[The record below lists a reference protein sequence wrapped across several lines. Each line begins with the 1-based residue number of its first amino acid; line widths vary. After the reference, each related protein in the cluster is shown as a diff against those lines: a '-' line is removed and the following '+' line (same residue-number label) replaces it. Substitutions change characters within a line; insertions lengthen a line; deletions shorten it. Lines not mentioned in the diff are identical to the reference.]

1 MLDHFTIPKQSFNGP
16 VLVTGAGG
24 CIGAWTLAMLLREN
38 IEVIAFDLTSNK
50 RRPELLIDKSELS
63 RIAWVEGNISDTEAV
78 SNVIKKYN
86 PESIIHL
93 AALQVPF
100 CAADPTNGAK
110 VNVVGTVNILEAA
123 KQNNIKRIAHASS
136 MAAHSFLPNS
146 DSLKTLYGA
155 YKMCDEQISEVYW
168 QDHKVPSIC
177 LRPAIVNGVGRD
189 QGMTS
194 KQTVAML
201 AAALGEPYDI
211 PYTGNVSHL
220 SAAEVASAFI
230 HCVAFEGDGA
240 FVFDIFGESININDT
255 IKMINTIKPNSK
267 ISCSG
272 SNMPFPSKLSDEPL
286 RNHLKERIG
295 DYGMI
300 DTKTMINETIKAFEV
315 LIQNGSIDKDYLI

>member
-1 MLDHFTIPKQSFNGP
+1 MLNHFSIPKDSFNGP
-16 VLVTGAGG
+16 VLITGAGG
-24 CIGAWTLAMLLREN
+24 CIGAWTTAMLLKAN

-50 RRPELLIDKSELS
+50 RRPELLINHEKLS
-63 RIAWVEGNISDTEAV
+63 KVPWVEGDISNTET
-78 SNVIKKYN
+78 VISTIEKYK

-100 CAADPTNGAK
+100 CAADPTTGAK
-110 VNVVGTVNILEAA
+110 VNVVGTVNIMEAA
-123 KQNNIKRIAHASS
+123 KQNSIKRIAHASS
-136 MAAHSFLPNS
+136 MAAHSFIPGS

-168 QDHKVPSIC
+168 QDHKVPSVC

-211 PYTGNVSHL
+211 PYTGYVSHL

-230 HCVAFEGDGA
+230 HSVSYEGDGA
-240 FVFDIFGESININDT
+240 FVFDIFGESVNINDT
-255 IKMINTIKPNSK
+255 IKMINEIKPNANITS
-267 ISCSG
+267 SG
-272 SNMPFPSKLSDEPL
+272 SEMPFPSKLSDIPL
-286 RNHLKERIG
+286 RKHLKKRVS
-295 DYGMI
+295 DYGSINTM
-300 DTKTMINETIKAFEV
+300 TMISETIEAFEV
-315 LIQNGSIDKDYLI
+315 LIQSGKIDKSYLK

>member
-1 MLDHFTIPKQSFNGP
+1 MLDHFSIPSKNFNGP
-16 VLVTGAGG
+16 VFLTGAGG
-24 CIGAWTLAMLLREN
+24 CIGAWTMAMLLKAN
-38 IEVIAFDLTSNK
+38 VEVIAFDLTNNK
-50 RRPELLIDKSELS
+50 KRPELLIDNEDLS
-63 RIAWVEGNISDTEAV
+63 KVPWVVGDISNTETVLTA
-78 SNVIKKYN
+78 IEKHN

-100 CAADPTNGAK
+100 CAADPTTGAK

-123 KQNNIKRIAHASS
+123 RQNSINRISHASS
-136 MAAHSFLPNS
+136 MAAHSFLPGS

-168 QDHKVPSIC
+168 QDHKVPSMC

-230 HCVAFEGDGA
+230 HSVSYDGDGA
-240 FVFDIFGESININDT
+240 FVFDIFGESININET
-255 IKMINTIKPNSK
+255 IKMINKIKPNSK
-267 ISCSG
+267 ITSSG
-272 SNMPFPSKLSDEPL
+272 SEMPFPSKLSDTPL
-286 RNHLKERIG
+286 REHLKNRIS
-295 DYGMI
+295 DYGCI
-300 DTKTMINETIKAFEV
+300 DTMTMISETISAFEI
-315 LIQNGSIDKDYLI
+315 LIQSGKIDINYLK

>member
-1 MLDHFTIPKQSFNGP
+1 MLNYFSIPSQSFNGP
-16 VLVTGAGG
+16 VLITGAGG
-24 CIGAWTLAMLLREN
+24 CIGAWTMAMLLKEN
-38 IEVIAFDLTSNK
+38 IEVIACDLTNNK
-50 RRPELLIDKSELS
+50 KRPELLIDNEELS
-63 RIAWVEGNISDTEAV
+63 KVPWVEGDISDTDYV
-78 SNVIKKYN
+78 LNTIKKYN

-100 CAADPTNGAK
+100 CAADPTAGAK
-110 VNVVGTVNILEAA
+110 VNVVGTVNIMEAA
-123 KQNNIKRIAHASS
+123 KQNSIKRIAHASS

-168 QDHKVPSIC
+168 QDHKVPSVC

-211 PYTGNVSHL
+211 PYKGNVSHL

-230 HCVAFEGDGA
+230 HSVSYDGDGA
-240 FVFDIFGESININDT
+240 FVFDIFGESVNINET
-255 IKMINTIKPNSK
+255 IKIIREIKPDAQITS
-267 ISCSG
+267 SG
-272 SNMPFPSKLSDEPL
+272 SEMPFPSILSDIPL
-286 RNHLKERIG
+286 RDHLKERIS
-295 DYGMI
+295 DYGRI
-300 DTKTMINETIKAFEV
+300 DTKTMINETIKAFEA
-315 LIQNGSIDKDYLI
+315 LIQSGKIDKNYLQ

>member
-1 MLDHFTIPKQSFNGP
+1 MLNHFSIPKESFNGP
-16 VLVTGAGG
+16 VLITGAGG
-24 CIGAWTLAMLLREN
+24 CIGAWTTAMLLKAN

-50 RRPELLIDKSELS
+50 RRPELLINHEKLS
-63 RIAWVEGNISDTEAV
+63 KVPWVEGDISNTET
-78 SNVIKKYN
+78 VISTIEKYK

-100 CAADPTNGAK
+100 CAADPTTGAK
-110 VNVVGTVNILEAA
+110 VNVVGTVNIMEAA
-123 KQNNIKRIAHASS
+123 RQNSIKRIAHASS
-136 MAAHSFLPNS
+136 MAAHSFIPGS

-168 QDHKVPSIC
+168 QDHKVPSVC

-211 PYTGNVSHL
+211 PYTGYVSHL

-230 HCVAFEGDGA
+230 HSVSYEGDGA
-240 FVFDIFGESININDT
+240 FVFDIFGESVNINDT
-255 IKMINTIKPNSK
+255 IKMINEIKPNANITS
-267 ISCSG
+267 SG
-272 SNMPFPSKLSDEPL
+272 SEMPFPSKLSDIPL
-286 RNHLKERIG
+286 RKHLKKRIS
-295 DYGMI
+295 DYGSINTM
-300 DTKTMINETIKAFEV
+300 TMISETIEAFEV
-315 LIQNGSIDKDYLI
+315 LIQSGKIDKSYLK

>member
-1 MLDHFTIPKQSFNGP
+1 MLDHFSIPKEAFNGS

-24 CIGAWTLAMLLREN
+24 CIGAWTLAMLLKHD
-38 IEVIAFDLTSNK
+38 IEVIAFDLTENK
-50 RRPELLIDKSELS
+50 KRPELIINEENLS
-63 RIAWVEGNISDTEAV
+63 KVPWITGDISDTEKV
-78 SNVIKKYN
+78 LSVIQKHK
-86 PESIIHL
+86 PEAIIHL

-100 CAADPTNGAK
+100 CAADPTSGAK

-123 KQNNIKRIAHASS
+123 RQNNVKRISHASS

-168 QDHKVPSIC
+168 QDHKVPSVC

-201 AAALGEPYDI
+201 AASLGEPYDI

-230 HCVAFEGDGA
+230 HCVAYDGDGS
-240 FVFDIFGESININDT
+240 FVFDIFGESVNINDT
-255 IKMINTIKPNSK
+255 IKMINEIKPNSK
-267 ISCSG
+267 ITSSG
-272 SNMPFPSKLSDEPL
+272 SQMPFPSKLSDEPL
-286 RNHLKERIG
+286 REHLKKRVG
-295 DYGMI
+295 DYGKINTM
-300 DTKTMINETIKAFEV
+300 TMIKETIKAFEI
-315 LIQNGSIDKDYLI
+315 LIQSGKIDKNYLS

>member
-16 VLVTGAGG
+16 VLITGAGG
-24 CIGAWTLAMLLREN
+24 CIGAWTLAMFLREN
-38 IEVIAFDLTSNK
+38 VEVIAFDLTSNK
-50 RRPELLIDKSELS
+50 RRPELLIDKSKLS
-63 RIAWVEGNISDTEAV
+63 KVPWVEGNISDTDAV

-123 KQNNIKRIAHASS
+123 KQNNIKRISHASS

-272 SNMPFPSKLSDEPL
+272 SNMPFPSNLSDEPL

-300 DTKTMINETIKAFEV
+300 DTKTMINETIKGFEI
-315 LIQNGSIDKDYLI
+315 LIQNGSIDKNYLS

>member
-1 MLDHFTIPKQSFNGP
+1 MLDHFTIPKQSINGP

-50 RRPELLIDKSELS
+50 RRPELLIDKSKLS
-63 RIAWVEGNISDTEAV
+63 RVPWVEGNISDTEAV
-78 SNVIKKYN
+78 NTVIKNHN

-123 KQNNIKRIAHASS
+123 KQNNIKRITHASS

-230 HCVAFEGDGA
+230 HCVAFDGDGA
-240 FVFDIFGESININDT
+240 FVFDIFGESINIDDT

-267 ISCSG
+267 ISSSG
-272 SNMPFPSKLSDEPL
+272 SNMPFPSILSDEPL

-300 DTKTMINETIKAFEV
+300 DTMTMISETIKAFEI
-315 LIQNGSIDKDYLI
+315 LIQNGTIDKGYLS

>member
-1 MLDHFTIPKQSFNGP
+1 MLDHFSIPKKAFNGS

-24 CIGAWTLAMLLREN
+24 CIGAWTIAMLLKSE
-38 IEVIAFDLTSNK
+38 IEVIAFDLTDNK
-50 RRPELLIDKSELS
+50 KRPELIIDNKSLS
-63 RIAWVEGNISDTEAV
+63 QVPWIKGDISDTEKV
-78 SNVIKKYN
+78 LSVISKYK

-100 CAADPTNGAK
+100 CAADPTAGAK

-123 KQNNIKRIAHASS
+123 KQNNIKRVTHASS
-136 MAAHSFLPNS
+136 MAAHSFLPGS

-155 YKMCDEQISEVYW
+155 YKMCDEQVSEVYW
-168 QDHKVPSIC
+168 QDHKTPSVC

-230 HCVAFEGDGA
+230 HCVSYDGDGA
-240 FVFDIFGESININDT
+240 FVFDIFGESVNIDDT
-255 IKMINTIKPNSK
+255 IEMITKIKPNAQITS
-267 ISCSG
+267 SG
-272 SNMPFPSKLSDEPL
+272 SAMPFPSKLSDSPL
-286 RNHLKERIG
+286 REHLKKRIG
-295 DYGMI
+295 DYGNI
-300 DTKTMINETIKAFEV
+300 DTMTMISETIKAFDI
-315 LIQNGSIDKDYLI
+315 LINSRQIDKSYLK

>member
-93 AALQVPF
+93 AVLQVPF

-295 DYGMI
+295 YYGMI

>member
-1 MLDHFTIPKQSFNGP
+1 MIDHFSVPKEKFNGP

-24 CIGAWTLAMLLREN
+24 CIGAWTIALLLKYN
-38 IEVIAFDLTSNK
+38 IEVIAFDLNDNK
-50 RRPELLIDKSELS
+50 KRPELLIDEDALS
-63 RIAWVEGNISDTEAV
+63 KVPWITGDISDTETV
-78 SNVIKKYN
+78 FSVINKNK

-100 CAADPTNGAK
+100 CAADPTTGAK

-123 KQNNIKRIAHASS
+123 RQNNIKRISHASS

-168 QDHKVPSIC
+168 QDHQVPSVC

-201 AAALGEPYDI
+201 AASLGMPYDI

-230 HCVAFEGDGA
+230 HCVAYDGDGA
-240 FVFDIFGESININDT
+240 FVFDIFGESVNINDT
-255 IKMINTIKPNSK
+255 IKIINKIKPNSQ
-267 ISCSG
+267 ITSSG
-272 SNMPFPSKLSDEPL
+272 SQMPFPSQLSDEPL
-286 RNHLKERIG
+286 RNHLKKRIG
-295 DYGMI
+295 DYGKI
-300 DTKTMINETIKAFEV
+300 NTITMIEETIKAFEI
-315 LIQNGSIDKDYLI
+315 LIQSGKIDKNYLN

>member
-1 MLDHFTIPKQSFNGP
+1 MINHFSIPKEKFNGP

-24 CIGAWTLAMLLREN
+24 CIGAWTIALLLKHN
-38 IEVIAFDLTSNK
+38 VEVIAFDLTDNK
-50 RRPELLIDKSELS
+50 KRPELLINEDSLAKVPW
-63 RIAWVEGNISDTEAV
+63 ITGDISDTKKVFSVISENKPEA
-78 SNVIKKYN
+78 
-86 PESIIHL
+86 IIHL

-100 CAADPTNGAK
+100 CAADPTTGAK
-110 VNVVGTVNILEAA
+110 VNVVGTVNVLEAA
-123 KQNNIKRIAHASS
+123 KQNNIQRIAHASS

-168 QDHKVPSIC
+168 QDHQVPSVC

-201 AAALGEPYDI
+201 AASLGEAYDI

-230 HCVAFEGDGA
+230 HCVAYDGDGA
-240 FVFDIFGESININDT
+240 FVFDIFGESVNINET
-255 IKMINTIKPNSK
+255 IKIINDIKPNSQ
-267 ISCSG
+267 ITSSG
-272 SNMPFPSKLSDEPL
+272 AAMPFPSKLSDEPL
-286 RNHLKERIG
+286 RQHLKSRIG
-295 DYGMI
+295 DYGKI
-300 DTKTMINETIKAFEV
+300 STRTMIEETIKAFEI
-315 LIQNGSIDKDYLI
+315 LIQSGKINKDYLS

>member
-1 MLDHFTIPKQSFNGP
+1 MLNHFSIPKESFNGP
-16 VLVTGAGG
+16 VLITGAGG
-24 CIGAWTLAMLLREN
+24 CIGAWTTAMLLKAN

-50 RRPELLIDKSELS
+50 RRPELLISHEKLS
-63 RIAWVEGNISDTEAV
+63 KVPWVEGDISNTET
-78 SNVIKKYN
+78 VISTIEKYK

-100 CAADPTNGAK
+100 CAADPTTGAK
-110 VNVVGTVNILEAA
+110 VNVVGTVNIMEAA
-123 KQNNIKRIAHASS
+123 RQNSIKRIAHASS
-136 MAAHSFLPNS
+136 MAAHSFIPGS

-168 QDHKVPSIC
+168 QDHKVPSVC

-211 PYTGNVSHL
+211 PYTGYVSHL

-230 HCVAFEGDGA
+230 HSVSYEGDGA
-240 FVFDIFGESININDT
+240 FVFDIFGESVNINNT
-255 IKMINTIKPNSK
+255 IKMINEIKPNANITS
-267 ISCSG
+267 SG
-272 SNMPFPSKLSDEPL
+272 SEMPFPSKLSDIPL
-286 RNHLKERIG
+286 RKHLKKRIS
-295 DYGMI
+295 DYGSINTM
-300 DTKTMINETIKAFEV
+300 TMISETIEAFEV
-315 LIQNGSIDKDYLI
+315 LIQSGKIDKSYLK

>member
-1 MLDHFTIPKQSFNGP
+1 MLNFFSIPNQSFNGQ
-16 VLVTGAGG
+16 VLITGAGG
-24 CIGAWTLAMLLREN
+24 CIGAWTIAMLLKEN
-38 IEVIAFDLTSNK
+38 IEIIACDLTNNK
-50 RRPELLIDKSELS
+50 KRPELLIENEELS
-63 RIAWVEGNISDTEAV
+63 KVPWVEGDISDTDYV
-78 SNVIKKYN
+78 LNTVKKYN
-86 PESIIHL
+86 PEAIIHL

-100 CAADPTNGAK
+100 CAADPTAGAK
-110 VNVVGTVNILEAA
+110 VNVVGTVNIMEAA
-123 KQNNIKRIAHASS
+123 KQNSIKRIAHASS

-168 QDHKVPSIC
+168 QDHKVPSVC

-211 PYTGNVSHL
+211 PYKGNVSHL

-230 HCVAFEGDGA
+230 HSVSYDGDGA
-240 FVFDIFGESININDT
+240 FVFDIFGESVNINET
-255 IKMINTIKPNSK
+255 IKIIREIKPDAQITS
-267 ISCSG
+267 SG
-272 SNMPFPSKLSDEPL
+272 SEMPFPSILSDIPL
-286 RNHLKERIG
+286 RDHLKERIS
-295 DYGMI
+295 DYGCI

-315 LIQNGSIDKDYLI
+315 LIQSGKIDKNYLK

>member
-1 MLDHFTIPKQSFNGP
+1 MLNHFSIPKDSFNGP
-16 VLVTGAGG
+16 ILITGAGG
-24 CIGAWTLAMLLREN
+24 CIGAWTTAMLLKAN

-50 RRPELLIDKSELS
+50 RRPELLISNEKLS
-63 RIAWVEGNISDTEAV
+63 KVPWVEGDISNTET
-78 SNVIKKYN
+78 VISTIEKYK

-100 CAADPTNGAK
+100 CAADPTTGAK
-110 VNVVGTVNILEAA
+110 VNVVGTVNIMEAA
-123 KQNNIKRIAHASS
+123 RQNSIKRIAHASS
-136 MAAHSFLPNS
+136 MAAHSFIPGS

-168 QDHKVPSIC
+168 QDHKVPSVC

-211 PYTGNVSHL
+211 PYTGYVSHL

-230 HCVAFEGDGA
+230 HSVSYEGDGA
-240 FVFDIFGESININDT
+240 FVFDIFGESVNINDT
-255 IKMINTIKPNSK
+255 IKMINAIKPNANITS
-267 ISCSG
+267 SG
-272 SNMPFPSKLSDEPL
+272 SEMPFPSKLSDIPL
-286 RNHLKERIG
+286 RKHLKKRVS
-295 DYGMI
+295 DYGSI
-300 DTKTMINETIKAFEV
+300 DTRTMIAETIEAFEV
-315 LIQNGSIDKDYLI
+315 LIQSGKIDKSYLK

>member
-1 MLDHFTIPKQSFNGP
+1 MLDHFSISNNNFSGP

-24 CIGAWTLAMLLREN
+24 CIGAWTMAMLLKAN
-38 IEVIAFDLTSNK
+38 VDVIAFDLTSNK
-50 RRPELLIDKSELS
+50 RRPELLIEDEKLKKVPW
-63 RIAWVEGNISDTEAV
+63 IEGDISDTETV
-78 SNVIKKYN
+78 LSSIKKYS

-100 CAADPTNGAK
+100 CAADPTAGAK

-123 KQNNIKRIAHASS
+123 KQNSIKRIAHASS
-136 MAAHSFLPNS
+136 MAAHSFLPGS

-168 QDHKVPSIC
+168 QDHKVPSMC

-211 PYTGNVSHL
+211 PYTGYVSHL

-230 HCVAFEGDGA
+230 HSVSYEGDGS
-240 FVFDIFGESININDT
+240 FVFDIFGESVNINET
-255 IKMINTIKPNSK
+255 IKMINKIKPNANITS
-267 ISCSG
+267 SG
-272 SNMPFPSKLSDEPL
+272 SEMPFPSKLSDIPL
-286 RNHLKERIG
+286 REHLKSRVS
-295 DYGMI
+295 DYGSI
-300 DTKTMINETIKAFEV
+300 NTKTMISETITAFEK
-315 LIQNGSIDKDYLI
+315 LIQSGKIDINYLK

>member
-1 MLDHFTIPKQSFNGP
+1 MLNHFSIPKDSFNGP
-16 VLVTGAGG
+16 VLITGAGG
-24 CIGAWTLAMLLREN
+24 CIGAWTTAMLLKAN

-50 RRPELLIDKSELS
+50 RRPELLINHEKLS
-63 RIAWVEGNISDTEAV
+63 KVPWVEGDISNTET
-78 SNVIKKYN
+78 VISTIEKYK

-100 CAADPTNGAK
+100 CAADPTTGAK
-110 VNVVGTVNILEAA
+110 VNVVGTVNIMEAA
-123 KQNNIKRIAHASS
+123 RQNSIKRIAHASS
-136 MAAHSFLPNS
+136 MAAHSFIPGS

-168 QDHKVPSIC
+168 QDHKVPSVC

-211 PYTGNVSHL
+211 PYTGYVSHL

-230 HCVAFEGDGA
+230 HSVSYEGDGA

-255 IKMINTIKPNSK
+255 IKMINEIKPNANITS
-267 ISCSG
+267 SG
-272 SNMPFPSKLSDEPL
+272 SEMPFPSKLSDIPL
-286 RNHLKERIG
+286 RKHLKKRVS
-295 DYGMI
+295 DYGSINTM
-300 DTKTMINETIKAFEV
+300 TMISETIEAFEV
-315 LIQNGSIDKDYLI
+315 LIQSGKIDKSYLK

>member
-1 MLDHFTIPKQSFNGP
+1 MLNHFSIPKDSFNGP
-16 VLVTGAGG
+16 VLITGAGG
-24 CIGAWTLAMLLREN
+24 CIGAWTTAMLLKAN

-50 RRPELLIDKSELS
+50 RRPELLINHEKLS
-63 RIAWVEGNISDTEAV
+63 KVPWVEGDISNTET
-78 SNVIKKYN
+78 VISTIEKYK

-100 CAADPTNGAK
+100 CAADPTTGAK
-110 VNVVGTVNILEAA
+110 VNVVGTVNIMEAA
-123 KQNNIKRIAHASS
+123 RQNSIKRIAHASS
-136 MAAHSFLPNS
+136 MAAHSFIPGS

-168 QDHKVPSIC
+168 QDHKVPSVC

-211 PYTGNVSHL
+211 PYTGYVSHL

-230 HCVAFEGDGA
+230 HSVSYEGDGA
-240 FVFDIFGESININDT
+240 FVFDIFGESVNINDT
-255 IKMINTIKPNSK
+255 IKMINEIKPNANITS
-267 ISCSG
+267 SG
-272 SNMPFPSKLSDEPL
+272 SEMPFPSKLSDIPL
-286 RNHLKERIG
+286 RKHLKKRVS
-295 DYGMI
+295 DYGSINTM
-300 DTKTMINETIKAFEV
+300 TMISETIEAFEV
-315 LIQNGSIDKDYLI
+315 LIQSGKIDKSYLK